1 MSIKNSIGSIKN
13 YTPHYKLII
22 PEFDIATWHDYME
35 KNFRNIDAL
44 FYNLFGINNYYGE
57 WTQLTQ
63 YTTGQVLFI
72 GEDLNSE
79 GEETEYSGRL
89 VKVLQDHTTDNS
101 EYFNIYYTLHPECYK
116 LFADSSTAQLYA
128 QKAQQSATNAKQSET
143 NAKQSEINSA
153 NSEQTATQKATEAE
167 GSAQTAQQI
176 VDDFENNVN
185 SYTESFNNNAEN
197 KLNTYNAND
206 LAKTDTFNTNYDT
219 KLSTFNTNATEKTE
233 IVNTKAQ
240 EAQTSATNAAN
251 SEQNAAQSAE
261 EAAASAASVDGNLIK
276 RIAYDNTRKVYC
288 AGETTITL
296 QDTDE
301 IIILKVTADST
312 IIINTT
318 QLTFSKYYYTVQFI
332 VTFTDGVRTISLS
345 SNKTMN
351 WINGV
356 TPDFSSGRSHWLVFR
371 TCSDCSSLNSSD
383 AGEVY

>member
-44 FYNLFGINNYYGE
+44 FYNLFGINDYSGE

-101 EYFNIYYTLHPECYK
+101 EYFNIYYTLHPEYYE
-116 LFADSSTAQLYA
+116 LFADASTAQLYA
-128 QKAQQSATNAKQSET
+128 QQAQQSATNAKQSET
-143 NAKQSEINSA
+143 KAKESEINSA
-153 NSEQTATQKATEAE
+153 NSEQTATQKATEAK

-206 LAKTDTFNTNYDT
+206 LTKTEAFNTNYDT

-261 EAAASAASVDGNLIK
+261 EAAASAASVDATTIK
-276 RIAYDNTRKVYC
+276 KIAYENIRTVNC
-288 AGETTITL
+288 SGETTINL

-301 IIILKVTADST
+301 VINLIIQENSD
-312 IIINTT
+312 IIFNTS
-318 QLTFSKYYYTVQFI
+318 QLNFSKYFYTVQI
-332 VTFTDGVRTISLS
+332 VFTFNTAKTITLS
-345 SNKTMN
+345 SNLSSIKY
-351 WINGV
+351 INDIV
-356 TPDFSSGRSHWLVFR
+356 PDFSDARQHWLVLRINNAKNF
-371 TCSDCSSLNSSD
+371 LLISD
-383 AGEVY
+383 AGIG